1 MQRIDDV
8 QAAMDPHDTESGSQS
23 VGAGPVDLCE
33 LRDLYDSLM
42 KGECTTE
49 DILSAPV
56 LDSVRDIMNVA
67 RQSMKDLRTAQ
78 LWLQYMD
85 MIDILRTFIRS
96 ERTGDWRRH
105 MNALHDMLPYLA
117 AAGHNLYAKSIYVY
131 LQRLAQLSIQHPEV
145 HHQFQNGYHVVRRS
159 DRHWA
164 GLSTDFLIEQVLMR
178 SVKTTGGLTRG
189 RGMSEPQRITWM
201 LSTPICAEVNI
212 ALQDYTSVQY
222 GTSDQHKEQRAARQA
237 RDTDDTHELIG
248 YLSLKDPFG
257 NDPTLQSRHHTGI
270 TAGDSVNADQA
281 ASVGMKILDGMV
293 GKKVL
298 DHTFKKK
305 NQVVTLDTRSS
316 VKKGKDSV
324 LIHNCCFNTIDI
336 LLEADKPALAEAIWK
351 QLPIAIRNT
360 VLPQNVQYLLDGR
373 ALLHR
378 IPWTSGETYEGIS
391 SHYMRYVRDRYGNAV
406 TVFDGYV
413 SAPSTKDV
421 AHSRH
426 VRSHSSPLLKFTKD
440 MVCNMKKDD
449 FLANQTNKKRFI
461 NLLSDDLQRQHN
473 DVLHA
478 RAVADVLIVET
489 AIAWT
494 NTKDTV
500 VVGDDTDLLV
510 LLCSRTGPTSHNLF
524 FRPEPKLTSRRQAKC
539 WNIEQVQKILGR
551 HVCNNLLVAHGLL
564 GCNTTSRLYS
574 IGKSAALKKL
584 NSSAYFSGLL
594 ETFNTTGASK
604 EDVMTAGENALVCL
618 YNGQPG
624 ETLNKLRLQRFCQKV
639 SPSTVRVEPRTLPP
653 TSASAKQHCLRVYVQ
668 VQQWKGVGMDA
679 NGWEWAIRDERMVP
693 VMKPAPDYLLDAIHC
708 SCNTDCSTRRCSCRK
723 HNLECSSA
731 CSECKGL
738 HCSNVTLP
746 EPESDPE
753 EEYALAGPE
762 DKYTFNIKILAK
774 AEEKIAIRPK
784 RITDE
789 QSYGMYISNDIGKD
803 LLMGT
808 VYGNRGRDNKTRYS
822 DNIKEIGG
830 GRSFVALSSPNL
842 TGINGSTHGKVK
854 RAGETFVLKLYGASS
869 FESLD
874 KYRHIAY
881 KRAIGRCS
889 PSSSFQLASL
899 PPTSAAA
906 KKHSYRNYH
915 TVQEWMGNTL
925 PPIEWGWRSHDETLV
940 PVETDRPVAPESLLN
955 MVSCS

>member
-1 MQRIDDV
+1 MKRIDDV
-8 QAAMDPHDTESGSQS
+8 QAAMDPYDTESGSQS

-56 LDSVRDIMNVA
+56 LNSVRDIMNVA

-189 RGMSEPQRITWM
+189 RSMSEPQRITWM

-426 VRSHSSPLLKFTKD
+426 VRSHNSPLLKFTKD

-500 VVGDDTDLLV
+500 
-510 LLCSRTGPTSHNLF
+510 
-524 FRPEPKLTSRRQAKC
+524 
-539 WNIEQVQKILGR
+539 
-551 HVCNNLLVAHGLL
+551 
-564 GCNTTSRLYS
+564 
-574 IGKSAALKKL
+574 
-584 NSSAYFSGLL
+584 
-594 ETFNTTGASK
+594 K
-604 EDVMTAGENALVCL
+604 ENVMTAGENALVCL

-639 SPSTVRVEPRTLPP
+639 STSTVRVEPRTLPP

-679 NGWEWAIRDERMVP
+679 NGWGWAIRDERMVP
-693 VMKPAPDYLLDAIHC
+693 VMTEMKPAPDYLLDAIHC
-708 SCNTDCSTRRCSCRK
+708 GCNTDCSTRRCSCRK
-723 HNLECSSA
+723 HNLECSTA

-762 DKYTFNIKILAK
+762 DKYTFN
-774 AEEKIAIRPK
+774 
-784 RITDE
+784 
-789 QSYGMYISNDIGKD
+789 M
-803 LLMGT
+803 
-808 VYGNRGRDNKTRYS
+808 
-822 DNIKEIGG
+822 
-830 GRSFVALSSPNL
+830 
-842 TGINGSTHGKVK
+842 
-854 RAGETFVLKLYGASS
+854 
-869 FESLD
+869 
-874 KYRHIAY
+874 
-881 KRAIGRCS
+881 
-889 PSSSFQLASL
+889 
-899 PPTSAAA
+899 
-906 KKHSYRNYH
+906 
-915 TVQEWMGNTL
+915 
-925 PPIEWGWRSHDETLV
+925 
-940 PVETDRPVAPESLLN
+940 
-955 MVSCS
+955 

>member
-1 MQRIDDV
+1 MIDMNSSDPNCIYSTLTFLSEHAKQYNTKDIITFDQPLWWKALTIIESQSESSALRKIVLSMGGFHTLMSFLGSIGNIMSGSGLRSVLELVYAENTVTHMLSGKAYDRAIRGHLMVDAALNTLLAERILGTLVPTCSQAKDSCPQGTVGDDETNEDEIMQRIDDV

-49 DILSAPV
+49 DILSALV

-105 MNALHDMLPYLA
+105 MHALHDMLPYLA

-159 DRHWA
+159 DRYWA
-164 GLSTDFLIEQVLMR
+164 GLSTDLLIEQVLMR

-189 RGMSEPQRITWM
+189 RGMSEPQRITTAG
-201 LSTPICAEVNI
+201 SRC
-212 ALQDYTSVQY
+212 D
-222 GTSDQHKEQRAARQA
+222 
-237 RDTDDTHELIG
+237 
-248 YLSLKDPFG
+248 
-257 NDPTLQSRHHTGI
+257 DPT
-270 TAGDSVNADQA
+270 
-281 ASVGMKILDGMV
+281 DG
-293 GKKVL
+293 
-298 DHTFKKK
+298 FKYE
-305 NQVVTLDTRSS
+305 LCSYP
-316 VKKGKDSV
+316 
-324 LIHNCCFNTIDI
+324 LALFPTIDI

-351 QLPIAIRNT
+351 QLPIAVRNT
-360 VLPQNVQYLLDGR
+360 VLPQNVQYVLDGG

-421 AHSRH
+421 AHSRC
-426 VRSHSSPLLKFTKD
+426 VRSHSSPLVNFTKD

-449 FLANQTNKKRFI
+449 FLANQTNKQRFI
-461 NLLSDDLQRQHN
+461 NLLSDDLQRKHN

-478 RAVADVLIVET
+478 RADADVLIVET
-489 AIAWT
+489 AIAWA

-510 LLCSRTGPTSHNLF
+510 LLCSRAGPTSHNLF

-551 HVCNNLLVAHGLL
+551 HVCDNLLVAHGLL
-564 GCNTTSRLYS
+564 GCDTTSRLYS

-594 ETFNTTGASK
+594 ATFNTTGASK

-618 YNGQPG
+618 YNDQPG
-624 ETLNKLRLQRFCQKV
+624 ETLDILKLQRFCQKV
-639 SPSTVRVEPRTLPP
+639 STSTVRVEPRTLPP

-668 VQQWKGVGMDA
+668 VQQWKGVGMNA
-679 NGWEWAIRDERMVP
+679 NGWGWAIRVERMVP
-693 VMKPAPDYLLDAIHC
+693 VMTEMKPAPDYLLDAIHC
-708 SCNTDCSTRRCSCRK
+708 GCNTDCSTRRCSCRK
-723 HNLECSSA
+723 YNLECSSA

-762 DKYTFNIKILAK
+762 DK
-774 AEEKIAIRPK
+774 
-784 RITDE
+784 
-789 QSYGMYISNDIGKD
+789 
-803 LLMGT
+803 
-808 VYGNRGRDNKTRYS
+808 
-822 DNIKEIGG
+822 
-830 GRSFVALSSPNL
+830 
-842 TGINGSTHGKVK
+842 
-854 RAGETFVLKLYGASS
+854 
-869 FESLD
+869 
-874 KYRHIAY
+874 
-881 KRAIGRCS
+881 
-889 PSSSFQLASL
+889 
-899 PPTSAAA
+899 
-906 KKHSYRNYH
+906 
-915 TVQEWMGNTL
+915 
-925 PPIEWGWRSHDETLV
+925 
-940 PVETDRPVAPESLLN
+940 
-955 MVSCS
+955 